1 MAVHLNNMTKSTSDD
16 REPKKANQEELIL
29 QEANQNRKSGP
40 IITAEVSGIGLV
52 DAVVESGSTAC
63 LIARDLLKDSI
74 KSKLKPITYA
84 TATLSDGSKMD
95 LLGRVNLIITYL
107 GKTVE
112 LPFYV
117 VSEPLFLMI
126 LGTTWIR
133 KSGAILQS
141 DGGKL
146 RVTLGGKKEKEDCR
160 MDVCSSPRVLV
171 DVDGIGIVRA
181 MVVTGYSTSVINRDM
196 LTELQKSKAT
206 PSSSITI
213 LANGTQV
220 KNELGHV
227 SLNITFEGITTCI
240 ENVEIDSN
248 MKYQLRLGMDWI
260 DQTHAVIQSDGS
272 KIIVSRLILAPKE
285 KRSNRVIACLSKHWN
300 STFGSVSRIS
310 SLVSNLM

>member
-1 MAVHLNNMTKSTSDD
+1 MTKSTSDD

-146 RVTLGGKKEKEDCR
+146 RVTLGGKKEK
-160 MDVCSSPRVLV
+160 
-171 DVDGIGIVRA
+171 
-181 MVVTGYSTSVINRDM
+181 
-196 LTELQKSKAT
+196 
-206 PSSSITI
+206 
-213 LANGTQV
+213 
-220 KNELGHV
+220 
-227 SLNITFEGITTCI
+227 
-240 ENVEIDSN
+240 
-248 MKYQLRLGMDWI
+248 
-260 DQTHAVIQSDGS
+260 
-272 KIIVSRLILAPKE
+272 
-285 KRSNRVIACLSKHWN
+285 
-300 STFGSVSRIS
+300 
-310 SLVSNLM
+310 